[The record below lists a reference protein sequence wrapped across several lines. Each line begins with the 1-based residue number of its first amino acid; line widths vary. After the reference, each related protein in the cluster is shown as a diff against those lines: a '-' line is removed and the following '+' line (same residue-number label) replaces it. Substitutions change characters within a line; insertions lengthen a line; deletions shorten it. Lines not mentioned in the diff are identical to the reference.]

1 MKITFLGA
9 AKEVTGS
16 NILVE
21 TENEKFLID
30 CGMFQGSREL
40 ELLNDEKF
48 KFDPEEIDFVI
59 LSHAHIDH
67 SGRLPKLVREGF
79 RGRIYATKPTVDL
92 CGVMLAD
99 SAKIQENDA
108 EWENKK
114 RQRSGKKDIE
124 PLYTMKDVDD
134 TMKHFVGNHYGYN
147 IELNENISVRF
158 KDAGHILG
166 SSIVE
171 IWIKENGRTSKLVFS
186 GDLGMPNRPIIND
199 PEFINGADYLI
210 LESTYGN
217 TVHEEFETSI
227 NKLIDVIDKVTTR
240 GGSVIIPSFAVGRT
254 QELIYELNKY
264 YEHGKRI
271 EEYRKI
277 PIYIDSPM
285 AILATKA
292 FMNNSYAFDS
302 EAKSLI
308 LAGDNVFDFPN
319 LNYVKSVEESK
330 MLNNVRF
337 PRVIIS
343 SSGMATAG
351 RVRHHLKHNLW
362 DPKSAVI
369 FVGYQA
375 EGSLGR
381 ILLDGAEKVK
391 LLGEEI
397 AVNCEIHRMEGF
409 SGHADEPMLLEWVNK
424 MNNKPKKIFLVHGE
438 TEQSLPLAN
447 TLNENLGIK
456 TEIAELWKSYTLDP
470 VRDGLE
476 KDNEYQA
483 QKMDIQKELVDLQ
496 IGLQSLD
503 ENKKLT
509 KLDDL
514 DDEKYKEIRKK
525 LMDINENIMDI
536 TIMLGK

>member
-9 AKEVTGS
+9 TKEVTGS

-30 CGMFQGSREL
+30 CGLFQGSKEL
-40 ELLNDEKF
+40 ERLNEEKF
-48 KFDPEEIDFVI
+48 QFNPEEIDFVI

-67 SGRLPKLVREGF
+67 SGRLPKLVKDGF
-79 RGRIYATKPTVDL
+79 RGKIYTTKPTIDL
-92 CGVMLAD
+92 CEVMLTD
-99 SAKIQENDA
+99 SATIQSNDI

-114 RQRSGKKDIE
+114 RLRAGKPPIE
-124 PLYTMKDVDD
+124 PLYTVKHVED
-134 TMKHFVGNHYGYN
+134 TLRHFIGNHYDYN
-147 IELNENISVRF
+147 ITINENITIRF

-166 SSIVE
+166 SAIVE
-171 IWIKENGRTSKLVFS
+171 MWIKEKGKELKLVFS

-217 TVHEEFETSI
+217 TVHEPFESSI
-227 NKLIDVIDKVTTR
+227 NSLINVIDKVTTR

-264 YEHGKRI
+264 YENIDRI
-271 EEYRKI
+271 EEYRRI

-285 AILATKA
+285 AVLATKA
-292 FMNNSYAFDS
+292 FMKNSYVFDEES
-302 EAKSLI
+302 KALI
-308 LAGDNVFDFPN
+308 RSGDNIFEFPN
-319 LNYVKSVEESK
+319 LRYVNTVEESK

-351 RVRHHLKHNLW
+351 RVRHHLKHHLW
-362 DPKSAVI
+362 DPKSAVV

-375 EGSLGR
+375 GGSLGR
-381 ILLDGAEKVK
+381 ILLDGAEEVK
-391 LLGEEI
+391 LLGETI

-424 MNNKPKKIFLVHGE
+424 MNVKPKKIFLVHGE
-438 TEQSLPLAN
+438 IEQSEPLSI
-447 TLNENLGIK
+447 TLRENLGIN
-456 TEIAELWKSYTLDP
+456 TEIAELGKTYELIGYEDREP
-470 VRDGLE
+470 LE
-476 KDNEYQA
+476 DISEEQKNE
-483 QKMDIQKELVDLQ
+483 IENEIVDLLLG
-496 IGLQSLD
+496 IDSLEANNKLLEIEKLNAEKYAD
-503 ENKKLT
+503 LKKKL
-509 KLDDL
+509 K
-514 DDEKYKEIRKK
+514 
-525 LMDINENIMDI
+525 DINENIMDI
-536 TIMLGK
+536 NLMLGK